1 MNQDQS
7 MTRNTTQTDAQA
19 AALDRGNGS
28 ARRIGIGLV
37 GLGTAGGAFAR
48 LIASNGEVWT
58 RRFGMRVELV
68 RVGVSDLNK
77 PRAVPAGLLVQGY
90 REVLAD
96 PAVDVVVE
104 LMGGV
109 EQPHELITAAIRAG
123 KHVITANKAL
133 IAESGDQLLALA
145 HRHGVQLRFEA
156 SVCGGIPVIKVIRE
170 SLSAN
175 RIRSLTGIVNGT
187 TNYILTRMTQ
197 AGASFAEALAEAQ
210 ERGFA
215 EADPTLDVDGTDAVQ
230 KMAILSSLAFGGWCR
245 YRDAMWD
252 GIESVT
258 AKDVAFAGMSGFVFK
273 LVAMGRIIDGLTS
286 VAVFPAL
293 VAEDHPLAGVANEF
307 NAVLIDADY
316 QGPSVLIGR
325 GAGGEPTASSVA
337 ADLTDLLAGGA
348 AAEPAAAPR
357 ELFPSEQLTFRYYFH
372 FVTENRPGIWAQ
384 VTGLLAEHG
393 INIESVHQKWED
405 PEQPSDL
412 YVLVD
417 PVAEQRARVALDAI
431 RTAPGIFSESRFYR
445 ILPNGPE

>member
-1 MNQDQS
+1 MS
-7 MTRNTTQTDAQA
+7 
-19 AALDRGNGS
+19 
-28 ARRIGIGLV
+28 RIGIGLV
-37 GLGTAGGAFAR
+37 GLGTAGSAFVR
-48 LIASNGEVWT
+48 LLASNGAALT
-58 RRFGMRVELV
+58 RRFGVRVELV
-68 RVGVSDLNK
+68 RIGVADPGK
-77 PRAVPAGLLVQGY
+77 PRAVAAAPLVEGY

-109 EQPHELITAAIRAG
+109 EQPRELVTAAIRAG

-133 IAESGDQLLALA
+133 IAEHGDQLLALA

-197 AGASFAEALAEAQ
+197 AGASFAAALAEAQ

-245 YRDAMWD
+245 YRDALWE

-258 AKDVAFAGMSGFVFK
+258 AKDVAFARLSGFVFK
-273 LVAMGRIIDGLTS
+273 LVASGRVIEGLTS

-293 VAEDHPLAGVANEF
+293 VAEAHPLAGVGNEF
-307 NAVLIDADY
+307 NAVLIDSDF

-337 ADLTDLLAGGA
+337 ADLSDLLAGA
-348 AAEPAAAPR
+348 AAAAPAAAAG
-357 ELFPSEQLTFRYYFH
+357 ELFPPERLTFRYYFH

-384 VTGLLAEHG
+384 VTGLLAEHE

-417 PVAEQRARVALDAI
+417 PVAEQRARAALRAI
-431 RTAPGIFSESRFYR
+431 RAAPGIFPESRFYR
-445 ILPNGPE
+445 ILPER

>member
-1 MNQDQS
+1 MS
-7 MTRNTTQTDAQA
+7 
-19 AALDRGNGS
+19 RGG
-28 ARRIGIGLV
+28 RIGIGLV
-37 GLGTAGGAFAR
+37 GLGTAGSAFVRLLTANGAA
-48 LIASNGEVWT
+48 LT
-58 RRFGMRVELV
+58 RRFGVEVELV
-68 RVGVSDLNK
+68 RVGVADPGK
-77 PRAVPAGLLVQGY
+77 PRAVAAPLLARGY
-90 REVLAD
+90 REVLTD

-133 IAESGDQLLALA
+133 IAEHGDQLLALA

-187 TNYILTRMTQ
+187 TNYVLTRMTQ

-210 ERGFA
+210 AKGFA

-245 YRDAMWD
+245 YRDALWE

-258 AKDVAFAGMSGFVFK
+258 AKDVAFARMSGFVFK
-273 LVAMGRIIDGLTS
+273 LVARGRIIDGLTS

-293 VAEDHPLAGVANEF
+293 VAAAHPLAGVSDEF
-307 NAVLIDADY
+307 NAVLIDSDF

-337 ADLTDLLAGGA
+337 ADLSDLLAGA
-348 AAEPAAAPR
+348 AAAAPAAAPC
-357 ELFPSEQLTFRYYFH
+357 EPFPPERLTFRYYFH
-372 FVTENRPGIWAQ
+372 FITENRPGIWAQ

-417 PVAEQRARVALDAI
+417 PVAEQRARAALSAI
-431 RTAPGIFSESRFYR
+431 CAAPGIFPESRFYR
-445 ILPNGPE
+445 ILPDEPE

>member
-1 MNQDQS
+1 MSGPD
-7 MTRNTTQTDAQA
+7 DAA
-19 AALDRGNGS
+19 P
-28 ARRIGIGLV
+28 RRIGIGLV
-37 GLGTAGGAFAR
+37 GLGTAGSAFAR
-48 LIASNGEVWT
+48 LIATNGAALT
-58 RRFGMRVELV
+58 RRFGVQVELV
-68 RVGVSDLNK
+68 RIGVADVAK
-77 PRAVPAGLLVQGY
+77 PRPLVVEPLVQGY
-90 REVLAD
+90 HEVLAD

-109 EQPHELITAAIRAG
+109 EQPRELVTAAIRAG

-133 IAESGDQLLALA
+133 IAECGDQLLALA

-197 AGASFAEALAEAQ
+197 AGASFDEALAEAQ

-230 KMAILSSLAFGGWCR
+230 KIAILSSLAFGGWCR
-245 YRDAMWD
+245 YQDALWE

-258 AKDVAFAGMSGFVFK
+258 AKDVAFARMSGFVFK
-273 LVAMGRIIDGLTS
+273 LVASGRIIDGLTS

-293 VAEDHPLAGVANEF
+293 VAAPHPLAGVSNEF
-307 NAVLIDADY
+307 NAVLIDSDF

-337 ADLTDLLAGGA
+337 ADLSDLLAGGA
-348 AAEPAAAPR
+348 AAPPAAAAR
-357 ELFPSEQLTFRYYFH
+357 ELYPSERLTFRYYFH

-417 PVAEQRARVALDAI
+417 PVVEQRARAALAAI
-431 RTAPGIFSESRFYR
+431 RAAPGIFPKSRFYR
-445 ILPNGPE
+445 ILPDEPE

>member
-1 MNQDQS
+1 MS
-7 MTRNTTQTDAQA
+7 
-19 AALDRGNGS
+19 
-28 ARRIGIGLV
+28 RRVGIGLV

-48 LIASNGEVWT
+48 LIEANGDALA
-58 RRFGMRVELV
+58 RRFGVQVELV
-68 RVGVSDLNK
+68 RIGVADLGK
-77 PRAVPAGLLVQGY
+77 PRPVAAELLVQGFH
-90 REVLAD
+90 EVLAD

-109 EQPHELITAAIRAG
+109 EQPRELITAAIRAG

-133 IAESGDQLLALA
+133 IAACGDELLALA
-145 HRHGVQLRFEA
+145 HRHEVQLRFEA

-170 SLSAN
+170 SLCAN
-175 RIRSLTGIVNGT
+175 RIRHLTGIVNGT
-187 TNYILTRMTQ
+187 TNYILTRMTE
-197 AGASFAEALAEAQ
+197 AGDSFASALAEAQ

-245 YRDAMWD
+245 YQDALWE

-258 AKDVAFAGMSGFVFK
+258 PKDVTFARMAGFVFK
-273 LVAMGRIIDGLTS
+273 LVASGRVIEGQTS
-286 VAVFPAL
+286 ITVFPAL
-293 VAEDHPLAGVANEF
+293 VPDTHPLARVGDEF
-307 NAVLIDADY
+307 NAVMIDADF

-337 ADLTDLLAGGA
+337 ADLGDLLAGGA
-348 AAEPAAAPR
+348 AAEPASAARP
-357 ELFPSEQLTFRYYFH
+357 LFPSERLTFRYYFH

-384 VTGLLAEHG
+384 VTSLLADHE

-405 PEQPSDL
+405 PQQPSDL

-417 PVAEQRARVALDAI
+417 PVAEQRARAALAAI
-431 RTAPGIFSESRFYR
+431 RASRGIFPESRFYR
-445 ILPNGPE
+445 ILPDESE

>member
-1 MNQDQS
+1 MNRQD
-7 MTRNTTQTDAQA
+7 NTS
-19 AALDRGNGS
+19 L
-28 ARRIGIGLV
+28 RRIGIGLV

-48 LIASNGEVWT
+48 LIATNGEVWT
-58 RRFGMRVELV
+58 RRFGVRVELV
-68 RVGVSDLNK
+68 RVGVADLGK
-77 PRAVPAGLLVQGY
+77 QRAVPAELLVQGF
-90 REVLAD
+90 RAVLAD

-109 EQPHELITAAIRAG
+109 EQPRELITAAIGAG

-133 IAESGDQLLALA
+133 IAECGDQLLALA

-197 AGASFAEALAEAQ
+197 AGASFADALAEAQ

-245 YRDAMWD
+245 YQDALWE

-258 AKDVAFAGMSGFVFK
+258 AKDVAFARMSGFVFK
-273 LVAMGRIIDGLTS
+273 LVAMGRIIDQLTS

-293 VAEDHPLAGVANEF
+293 VADAHPLAGVGNEF
-307 NAVLIDADY
+307 NAVLIDSDF

-337 ADLTDLLAGGA
+337 ADLNDLLAGGA
-348 AAEPAAAPR
+348 VAEPAAAPR
-357 ELFPSEQLTFRYYFH
+357 SLFPSERLTFRYYFH

-384 VTGLLAEHG
+384 VTSLLAEHE

-417 PVAEQRARVALDAI
+417 PVAERRARAALAAI
-431 RTAPGIFSESRFYR
+431 RTAPGIFPESRFYR
-445 ILPNGPE
+445 ILPDEPE

>member
-1 MNQDQS
+1 MS
-7 MTRNTTQTDAQA
+7 R
-19 AALDRGNGS
+19 L
-28 ARRIGIGLV
+28 GIGLV
-37 GLGTAGGAFAR
+37 GLGTAGSAFVR
-48 LIASNGEVWT
+48 LLASNGGALT
-58 RRFGMRVELV
+58 RRFGVEVELV
-68 RVGVSDLNK
+68 RVGVADPGK
-77 PRAVPAGLLVQGY
+77 PRAVAAPLLAQGY
-90 REVLAD
+90 RAVVTD

-133 IAESGDQLLALA
+133 IAEHGDRLLALA

-187 TNYILTRMTQ
+187 TNYVLTRMTQ
-197 AGASFAEALAEAQ
+197 AGASFADALAEAQ
-210 ERGFA
+210 ARGFA

-245 YRDAMWD
+245 YRDALWE

-258 AKDVAFAGMSGFVFK
+258 AKDVAFARMSGFVFK
-273 LVAMGRIIDGLTS
+273 LVACGRIIDGLTS

-293 VAEDHPLAGVANEF
+293 VAAAHPLAGVGNEF
-307 NAVLIDADY
+307 NAVLIDSDF

-337 ADLTDLLAGGA
+337 ADLSDLLAGA
-348 AAEPAAAPR
+348 AAAAPAAPPCA
-357 ELFPSEQLTFRYYFH
+357 LFPPERLTFRYFFH

-384 VTGLLAEHG
+384 VTGLLAEHE

-417 PVAEQRARVALDAI
+417 PVAEQRARAALRAI
-431 RTAPGIFSESRFYR
+431 RAAPGIFPESRFYR
-445 ILPNGPE
+445 ILPDEPE

>member
-1 MNQDQS
+1 MSGPD
-7 MTRNTTQTDAQA
+7 DAA
-19 AALDRGNGS
+19 P
-28 ARRIGIGLV
+28 RRIGIGLV
-37 GLGTAGGAFAR
+37 GLGTAGSAFAR
-48 LIASNGEVWT
+48 LIATNGAALT
-58 RRFGMRVELV
+58 RRFGVQVELV
-68 RVGVSDLNK
+68 RIGVADVAK
-77 PRAVPAGLLVQGY
+77 PRPLVVEPLVQGY
-90 REVLAD
+90 HEVLAD

-109 EQPHELITAAIRAG
+109 EQPRELVTAAIRAG

-133 IAESGDQLLALA
+133 IAECGDQLLALA

-197 AGASFAEALAEAQ
+197 AGASFDEALAEAQ

-245 YRDAMWD
+245 YQDALWE

-258 AKDVAFAGMSGFVFK
+258 AKDVAFARMSGFVFK
-273 LVAMGRIIDGLTS
+273 LVASGRIIDGLTS

-293 VAEDHPLAGVANEF
+293 VAAPHPLAGVSNEF
-307 NAVLIDADY
+307 NAVLIDSDF

-337 ADLTDLLAGGA
+337 ADLSDLLAGGA
-348 AAEPAAAPR
+348 AAPPAAAAR
-357 ELFPSEQLTFRYYFH
+357 ELYPSERLTFRYYFH

-417 PVAEQRARVALDAI
+417 PVVEQRARAALAAI
-431 RTAPGIFSESRFYR
+431 RAAPGIFPKSRFYR
-445 ILPNGPE
+445 ILPDEPE

>member
-1 MNQDQS
+1 MS
-7 MTRNTTQTDAQA
+7 
-19 AALDRGNGS
+19 GGG
-28 ARRIGIGLV
+28 RIGIGLV
-37 GLGTAGGAFAR
+37 GLGTAGSAFVRLLTANGAA
-48 LIASNGEVWT
+48 LT
-58 RRFGMRVELV
+58 RRFGVEVELV
-68 RVGVSDLNK
+68 RVGVADPGK
-77 PRAVPAGLLVQGY
+77 PRAVAAPLLVRGY
-90 REVLAD
+90 REVLTD

-133 IAESGDQLLALA
+133 IAEHGDQLLALA

-187 TNYILTRMTQ
+187 TNYVLTRMTQ

-210 ERGFA
+210 AKGFA

-245 YRDAMWD
+245 YRDALWE

-258 AKDVAFAGMSGFVFK
+258 AKDVAFARMSGFVFK
-273 LVAMGRIIDGLTS
+273 LVARGRIIDGLTS

-293 VAEDHPLAGVANEF
+293 VAAAHPLAGVSDEF
-307 NAVLIDADY
+307 NAVLIDSDF

-337 ADLTDLLAGGA
+337 ADLSDLLAGA
-348 AAEPAAAPR
+348 AAAAPAAAPC
-357 ELFPSEQLTFRYYFH
+357 EPFPPERLTFRYYFH
-372 FVTENRPGIWAQ
+372 FITENRPGIWAQ

-417 PVAEQRARVALDAI
+417 PVAEQRARAALSAI
-431 RTAPGIFSESRFYR
+431 RAAPGIFPESRFYR
-445 ILPNGPE
+445 ILPDEPE

>member
-1 MNQDQS
+1 MS
-7 MTRNTTQTDAQA
+7 
-19 AALDRGNGS
+19 
-28 ARRIGIGLV
+28 RIGIGLV
-37 GLGTAGGAFAR
+37 GMGTAGSAFVR
-48 LIASNGEVWT
+48 LLASNGAALT
-58 RRFGMRVELV
+58 QRFGVEVELV
-68 RVGVSDLNK
+68 RVGVADLDK
-77 PRAVPAGLLVQGY
+77 PRAVAPALLVRGY
-90 REVLAD
+90 HEVLAD

-109 EQPHELITAAIRAG
+109 EQPRELLTAAIRAG

-133 IAESGDQLLALA
+133 IAEYGDQLLALA
-145 HRHGVQLRFEA
+145 RRHGVQLRFEA

-210 ERGFA
+210 ERGYA

-245 YRDAMWD
+245 YRDALWE

-258 AKDVAFAGMSGFVFK
+258 AKDVAFARMSGFVFK
-273 LVAMGRIIDGLTS
+273 LVASGRIIDGLTS

-293 VAEDHPLAGVANEF
+293 VAGDHPLAGVGNEF
-307 NAVLIDADY
+307 NAVLIDSDF

-337 ADLTDLLAGGA
+337 ADLSDLLAGSAPAG
-348 AAEPAAAPR
+348 PAAAPGK
-357 ELFPSEQLTFRYYFH
+357 LFPPERLTFRYYFH

-417 PVAEQRARVALDAI
+417 PVAEQRARAALSAI
-431 RTAPGIFSESRFYR
+431 RAAPGIFPESRFYR
-445 ILPNGPE
+445 ILPDEPE

>member
-1 MNQDQS
+1 MSGPD
-7 MTRNTTQTDAQA
+7 DAA
-19 AALDRGNGS
+19 P
-28 ARRIGIGLV
+28 RRIGIGLV
-37 GLGTAGGAFAR
+37 GLGTAGSAFAR
-48 LIASNGEVWT
+48 LIATNGAALT
-58 RRFGMRVELV
+58 RRFGVQVELV
-68 RVGVSDLNK
+68 RIGVADVAK
-77 PRAVPAGLLVQGY
+77 PRPLVVEPLVQGY
-90 REVLAD
+90 HEVLAD

-109 EQPHELITAAIRAG
+109 EQPRELVTAAICAG

-133 IAESGDQLLALA
+133 IAECGDQLLALA

-197 AGASFAEALAEAQ
+197 AGASFDEALAEAQ

-245 YRDAMWD
+245 YQDALWE

-258 AKDVAFAGMSGFVFK
+258 AKDVAFARMSGFVFK
-273 LVAMGRIIDGLTS
+273 LVASGRIIDGLTS

-293 VAEDHPLAGVANEF
+293 VAAPHPLAGVSNEF
-307 NAVLIDADY
+307 NAVLIDSDF

-337 ADLTDLLAGGA
+337 ADLSDLLAGGA
-348 AAEPAAAPR
+348 AAPPAAAAR
-357 ELFPSEQLTFRYYFH
+357 ELYPSERLTFRYYFH

-417 PVAEQRARVALDAI
+417 PVVEQRARAALAAI
-431 RTAPGIFSESRFYR
+431 RAAPGIFPKSRFYR
-445 ILPNGPE
+445 ILPDEPE